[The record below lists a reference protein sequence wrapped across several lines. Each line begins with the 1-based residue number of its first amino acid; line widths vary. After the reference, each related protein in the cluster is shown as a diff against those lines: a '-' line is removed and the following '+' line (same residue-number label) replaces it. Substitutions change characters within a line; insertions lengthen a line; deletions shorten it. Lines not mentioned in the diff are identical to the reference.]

1 MIQLGL
7 PVFVQGSETQGPR
20 FSTGLI
26 RQRLLRL
33 VRIDFINNQLCFT
46 APSFD
51 VNWGGRPEVW
61 GWDGAPRVKPIP
73 PRMIVKA

>member
-51 VNWGGRPEVW
+51 VN
-61 GWDGAPRVKPIP
+61 
-73 PRMIVKA
+73 